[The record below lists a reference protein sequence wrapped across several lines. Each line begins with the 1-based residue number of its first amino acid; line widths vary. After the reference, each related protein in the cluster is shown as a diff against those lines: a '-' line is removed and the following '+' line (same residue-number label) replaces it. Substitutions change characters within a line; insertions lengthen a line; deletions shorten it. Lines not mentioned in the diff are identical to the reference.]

1 VTLAHGG
8 GNTVP
13 KGFCLMLS
21 RTLLFARRRPT
32 RRAGQAAQTP
42 EKSKV
47 FCFFS
52 TEKKALLPS
61 PRHTVRGILVRPR
74 TRPCRLVDKRERLL
88 QIQVSVPPEREVTA
102 LRKIFWFFSSEKNAF
117 LSANRND
124 CRRGGLT

>member
-13 KGFCLMLS
+13 KGFYLMLS
-21 RTLLFARRRPT
+21 RTF
-32 RRAGQAAQTP
+32 QAAQTP

-52 TEKKALLPS
+52 SEKKALLPS

-74 TRPCRLVDKRERLL
+74 TRPCRLVDKRERLS
-88 QIQVSVPPEREVTA
+88 IM
-102 LRKIFWFFSSEKNAF
+102 
-117 LSANRND
+117 
-124 CRRGGLT
+124 